1 MSVTPWLV
9 AVTSDGLS
17 VFASWDGNDIIGSGP
32 APNDQNDGQ
41 HESVSFRLDPT
52 SGERRDVSSGLWRP
66 AIDPSGTFAVAWD
79 GSVLV
84 PVEGAKDVTPGR
96 GDLRIVRWPA
106 DGTSSNTAG
115 DPIPGVSGAIGDF
128 DVRWDETGSWLAV
141 WIAEPADPEIG
152 PADAPAARSG
162 IPAGCRDRMA
172 PRPMS
177 RPCRASRSAMDGWR
191 GSTPHGQDGQGSKVQ
206 VVAWSDDGVGATES
220 VPGEGVVVV
229 R

>member
-1 MSVTPWLV
+1 MTPLARRVT
-9 AVTSDGLS
+9 ADGLS

-32 APNDQNDGQ
+32 APDDQNDGQ
-41 HESVSFRLDPT
+41 HESVSFRLDPA

-84 PVEGAKDVTPGR
+84 PVEGTKDVTAGR

-152 PADAPAARSG
+152 RLTLLRLDRDSG
-162 IPAGCRDRMA
+162 RL
-172 PRPMS
+172 S
-177 RPCRASRSAMDGWR
+177 RPDGAPTDVPALPGFSIGDGRLAWV
-191 GSTPHGQDGQGSKVQ
+191 TPHGQDAQGSKVQ
-206 VVAWSDDGVGATES
+206 VVAWSEDGVGATES